1 MRNMTDNPLPDAL
14 RLGSS
19 RTAED
24 TTDVDRPLLPVG
36 YVTAPVSAL
45 AFWLAIALPA
55 LYLPLLLTGLSTVPD
70 LVLFLSLFGLHLV
83 ALVGGQSYRRD

>member
-1 MRNMTDNPLPDAL
+1 MSENPLHDAT

-19 RTAED
+19 QSAEEAND
-24 TTDVDRPLLPVG
+24 SDRPFLPTG
-36 YVTAPVSAL
+36 SLTTPVSAL
-45 AFWLAIALPA
+45 AFWSAIALPA